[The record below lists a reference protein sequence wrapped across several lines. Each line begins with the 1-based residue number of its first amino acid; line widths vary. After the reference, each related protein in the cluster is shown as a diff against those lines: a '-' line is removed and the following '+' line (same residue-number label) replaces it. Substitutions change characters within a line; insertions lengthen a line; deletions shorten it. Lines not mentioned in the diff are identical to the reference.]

1 MDRLAAMQVFVRV
14 VQAGSFSAV
23 AREGGSTQSAVSKQ
37 VAALEAHLGVRL
49 LSRTTRAISLTDE
62 GRSYFDA
69 AQRIVADNQEAE
81 EALRA
86 DKGQITGRLR
96 LGSSAGFG
104 RFVLF
109 PIVQDFMAQH
119 PLVQLDLQLADGFV
133 DVVAQG
139 LDAVVRVGELNDSS
153 LLAQRVGTAQ
163 RSVVASRALAAQLNR
178 QGQLPVQ
185 PEDLAQHDCVLYTGL
200 STPGTWVFD
209 AVGGLASR
217 TGANGASVRVQ
228 GRFSTS
234 STELV
239 REAVLAG
246 MGIGFTPDWFFSHE
260 LASGEVVR
268 LLAQFSP
275 HPLPIH
281 VLYPDSRRH
290 SAKLTAFTLL
300 ARQRL
305 GGGVMD
311 S

>member
-49 LSRTTRAISLTDE
+49 LSRTTRSTSLTDE
-62 GRSYFDA
+62 GRSYFEA

-119 PLVQLDLQLADGFV
+119 PLVQIDLQLADGFV

-139 LDAVVRVGELNDSS
+139 LDAVVRVGDLNDSS

-178 QGQLPVQ
+178 EGRLPVHPQ
-185 PEDLAQHDCVLYTGL
+185 ELAAHDCVVYTGL
-200 STPGTWVFD
+200 SAPGTWVFD
-209 AVGGLASR
+209 AVHGAQASGTR
-217 TGANGASVRVQ
+217 VRVQ

-246 MGIGFTPDWFFSHE
+246 MGIGFTPDWIFSHE
-260 LASGEVVR
+260 LANGEVVR
-268 LLAQFSP
+268 LLPQFSP

-281 VLYPDSRRH
+281 VMYPDSRRH
-290 SAKLTAFTLL
+290 SAKLAAFTQL

-305 GGGVMD
+305 GGGITG